1 MRQASEQYF
10 TSSQFRAQRLRQVI
24 AKPHCTHILLG
35 KLLLLPLKERC
46 VELGAAV
53 GDVAF
58 IAFSCSVIL
67 VVQQHKERTL
77 RWQSAAVMVDVAAA
91 IM

>member
-1 MRQASEQYF
+1 M
-10 TSSQFRAQRLRQVI
+10 RQVI
-24 AKPHCTHILLG
+24 AKPHCTHGLLG

-58 IAFSCSVIL
+58 MTFSYSVFLI
-67 VVQQHKERTL
+67 VRQHKERTL
-77 RWQSAAVMVDVAAA
+77 RWRSAAVMVDVA
-91 IM
+91 

>member
-1 MRQASEQYF
+1 MHAWLARQA
-10 TSSQFRAQRLRQVI
+10 ALI
-24 AKPHCTHILLG
+24 AFEK
-35 KLLLLPLKERC
+35 RC

-58 IAFSCSVIL
+58 MTFSYSVFLI
-67 VVQQHKERTL
+67 VRQHKERTL
-77 RWQSAAVMVDVAAA
+77 RWRSAAVMVDVAAA